1 MAAPTHWSHV
11 WVGAET
17 GALKGV
23 NLRHQRATNYTS
35 GSALRRGEAA
45 RALCWGDPRE
55 TELLVGGLD
64 RCVRLFSTEKGQF
77 TGSRLCAGGEGPFCG
92 LATLGSSIVTC
103 VESGLIKVWREDGTE
118 HLSLEVGEGL
128 CRMRQDPARPQR
140 VGTGGRENGLKVWDL
155 QRPEQPLFRAKNVR
169 NDWLDL
175 RVPIW
180 DRDLQFLPGSGR
192 IVTCT
197 AHRQVRLYD
206 PGSPQRRPVL
216 EATFGEGPLT
226 ALAVVP
232 GETSVV
238 VGSARGDMAVI
249 DLRKGRVLRSLR
261 GGAGGGAGAPVS
273 PPGAPR
279 GLLRPRPVPAAA
291 PRGGGAPVP
300 QGLPQVPA
308 ELPAAEHPTRLGE
321 RGGAAPPRGG
331 EGGGGG
337 GRAVGLD
344 GNGSHP
350 PKTGQETEDLGE
362 GRGGDHKLGQK
373 TVILA

>member
-261 GGAGGGAGAPVS
+261 GGAGGVRGLQCH
-273 PPGAPR
+273 PR
-279 GLLRPRPVPAAA
+279 GPLVASC
-291 PRGGGAPVP
+291 
-300 QGLPQVPA
+300 
-308 ELPAAEHPTRLGE
+308 
-321 RGGAAPPRGG
+321 
-331 EGGGGG
+331 
-337 GRAVGLD
+337 GLD
-344 GNGSHP
+344 RFLRLHHV
-350 PKTGQETEDLGE
+350 GE
-362 GRGGDHKLGQK
+362 GRLCHKVYLKSQLSCLLLSTQHDWESEEELPPPAEVKEEEEEDALWDSMETVPTPQK
-373 TVILA
+373 RGKKRKI